1 MKLELTK
8 QQAES
13 LVSLAAFADNPRTTY
28 TPVLTE
34 IRVTVKDN
42 QLEAVATDRF
52 CVARFIDE
60 AIAPDLELRLTAGL
74 VAWIKTNLKTMGSSL
89 GLSIGEGGAV
99 TAYASS
105 SSFTDT
111 PTASKFP
118 GVETLFAEWEAAA
131 TIPALSLRAE
141 FLGKLEKLKADGKK
155 AELWRFEPGA
165 NKNGGSR
172 PGPLKATALK
182 VNGKLTALIAPNLLV
197 D

>member
-89 GLSIGEGGAV
+89 GLSLGEDGSV
-99 TAYASS
+99 TAHASASS
-105 SSFTDT
+105 YTDT
-111 PTASKFP
+111 PTTAKFP

-155 AELWRFEPGA
+155 AELWRFEPSA
-165 NKNGGSR
+165 NKFNPNK

-182 VNGKLTALIAPNLLV
+182 MNGKLTALIQPNLLV

>member
-8 QQAES
+8 LQAES
-13 LVSLAAFADNPRTTY
+13 LASLAAFADNPRTTY

-52 CVARFIDE
+52 CVARFVDE

-89 GLSIGEGGAV
+89 GLSLGEDGSV
-99 TAYASS
+99 TAHASA

-111 PTASKFP
+111 PVTAKFP

-131 TIPALSLRAE
+131 TIPALSLRAA

-172 PGPLKATALK
+172 PGPVKATALK
-182 VNGKLTALIAPNLLV
+182 VDGKLTALIQPNLLV